1 MGETGASQVVIVVLL
16 AAPLREEMVV
26 IKTRIIVV
34 DHITVMVEREAGY
47 SPGGEEPVV
56 FQAAPRLEAQAG
68 PEMTSTFCCRPTVM
82 GAVVV
87 TYMAL
92 MSYVAMQ

>member
-1 MGETGASQVVIVVLL
+1 MNLLTAMGETGASQVVIVVLL

-47 SPGGEEPVV
+47 SPGERS
-56 FQAAPRLEAQAG
+56 QLYSRLL
-68 PEMTSTFCCRPTVM
+68 RDWRHRRDRK
-82 GAVVV
+82 
-87 TYMAL
+87 
-92 MSYVAMQ
+92 